1 MMNDIIIQL
10 LFQTSV
16 DYEEMEIVEE
26 LIEYERLR
34 NGGANDD

>member
-10 LFQTSV
+10 LFQTNIDDEDIELV
-16 DYEEMEIVEE
+16 DE
-26 LIEYERLR
+26 LIELR

>member
-10 LFQTSV
+10 LFQTNV
-16 DYEEMEIVEE
+16 DYEDIEIVEE
-26 LIEYERLR
+26 LIKYERLR